1 VSPLPIPLRG
11 IIPPLVTPLKDR
23 DALDVPGLE
32 RVIRHAL
39 AGGVHGLFLL
49 GTTGEGPSLSH
60 RLRRELIERS
70 CKLVNGR
77 VPLLFGIT
85 DTSFVESVNLARA
98 AAEAGADAVVLS
110 PPYYMPE
117 GQPELREYLEH
128 LLPELPL
135 PLFLYN
141 MPPLTKV
148 PFELDVVRWALD
160 QPRIV
165 GMKDSSGSMVY
176 FNRAREATRARAG
189 WSLLIGPEELLAE
202 AVLLGGH
209 GGVCASANIFPRLY
223 VELYA
228 AAQRGDLPR
237 VRALHTVT
245 MRVAEEVYR
254 VGQHPSAV
262 IKGVKCALSCLGLCD
277 DFMAEPF
284 HRFGE
289 PERRRIQAALKVVQP
304 CVATALGA
312 AAG

>member
-1 VSPLPIPLRG
+1 VSQLPTPLRG

-23 DALDVPGLE
+23 DSLDVPGLE
-32 RVIRHAL
+32 RVIRHVL

-49 GTTGEGPSLSH
+49 GTTGEGTSLSH
-60 RLRRELIERS
+60 RLRREFLDR
-70 CKLVNGR
+70 CRKLVNGR
-77 VPLLFGIT
+77 VPLLAGIT
-85 DTSFVESVNLARA
+85 DTSFVETVNLARA

-110 PPYYMPE
+110 PPYSMPE
-117 GQPELREYLEH
+117 GQVELRGYLEH
-128 LLPELPL
+128 ILPELPL

-148 PFELDVVRWALD
+148 AFELDVVRWALD

-165 GMKDSSGSMVY
+165 GMKDSSGSMLY
-176 FNRAREATRARAG
+176 FNRVREATCARAG
-189 WSLLIGPEELLAE
+189 WSLLVGPEELLAE

-237 VRALHTVT
+237 ARALHSMT

-254 VGQHPSAV
+254 TGQHPSAI
-262 IKGVKCALSCLGLCD
+262 IKSVKCALSCLGLCD

-284 HRFGE
+284 QRFRE
-289 PERRRIQAALKVVQP
+289 PERRRIQSALKAVEP
-304 CVATALGA
+304 CVAEALGT
-312 AAG
+312 AGV

>member
-1 VSPLPIPLRG
+1 VSPLPTPLRG
-11 IIPPLVTPLKDR
+11 IIPPMVTPLKDR

-32 RVIRHAL
+32 RVIRHLL

-49 GTTGEGPSLSH
+49 GTTGEGTSLSH

-70 CKLVNGR
+70 SKLVNGR
-77 VPLLFGIT
+77 VPLLAGIT

-98 AAEAGADAVVLS
+98 AAEAGADAVVLA

-128 LLPELPL
+128 ILPELPL

-141 MPPLTKV
+141 MPPLAKV
-148 PFELDVVRWALD
+148 SFELDVVRWALD

-176 FNRAREATRARAG
+176 FNRVREATRARAD
-189 WSLLIGPEELLAE
+189 WSLLVGPEELLAE
-202 AVLLGGH
+202 AVLLGGL
-209 GGVCASANIFPRLY
+209 GGVCAGANIFPRLY

-228 AAQRGDLPR
+228 AAERGDLPR
-237 VRALHTVT
+237 VRALHSMA

-284 HRFGE
+284 HRFRD
-289 PERRRIQAALKVVQP
+289 PERKRIQSALKAVEAEVAAALKSE
-304 CVATALGA
+304 
-312 AAG
+312 AG